1 MNQAEPPVVL
11 STMAMAQVRD
21 VAERA
26 GVSPATVSNALN
38 HPQRVSERTRAKVHA
53 AIEELGYVRN
63 DAARQL
69 RAGFNPAVGM
79 IVLDAANP
87 YFTDLAGGA
96 EHYLAEL
103 GRPLLLGNSSQQSDR
118 EVTYLNLF
126 EQQRVAGILIA
137 PVGNVLPR
145 LRKLKNNGI
154 SVVIIDRKAGADELS
169 SVSVDDERGGWLA
182 ADHLISRGA
191 GRIAVIGGPE
201 GLRQVRHRLRGAQQ
215 RAAKSPGV
223 AVEYIATSAMDAA
236 AGRAAAEQLTERP
249 GGKGPDAIF
258 ATNDLVALGVLQ
270 VLARSGIA
278 VPDDVL
284 LAGYDDI
291 EFAANATIPITS
303 IRQPSAEMGQHAA
316 QLLQQAI
323 ENPGVPVQHT
333 VFQPKLIIRE
343 STHT

>member
-1 MNQAEPPVVL
+1 
-11 STMAMAQVRD
+11 MAMAQVRD

-38 HPQRVSERTRAKVHA
+38 HPQRVSERTLAKVHA

-69 RAGFNPAVGM
+69 RAGFNPAVGL

-87 YFTDLAGGA
+87 YFTDVAGGA
-96 EHYLAEL
+96 EQHLRDL
-103 GRPLLLGNSSQQSDR
+103 GRPLLLGNSSQESDR

-145 LRKLKNNGI
+145 LRKLKSNGI
-154 SVVIIDRKAGADELS
+154 PVVIIDRKAGADELS

-182 ADHLISRGA
+182 ADHLISQGA
-191 GRIAVIGGPE
+191 TRIAVVGGPE
-201 GLRQVRHRLRGAQQ
+201 GLRQVRNRLRGAQQ
-215 RAAKSPGV
+215 RVRQCAEA

-236 AGRAAAEQLTERP
+236 AGRTATEALLSREA
-249 GGKGPDAIF
+249 KQRPDAVF

-270 VLARSGIA
+270 VLVRSGIS
-278 VPDDVL
+278 VPQDIL

-303 IRQPSAEMGQHAA
+303 IRQPAAEMGEHAA
-316 QLLQQAI
+316 QLLQRAI
-323 ENPGVPVQHT
+323 EDPASPVQHT
-333 VFQPKLIIRE
+333 VFQPELIIRE
-343 STHT
+343 STQA

>member
-1 MNQAEPPVVL
+1 
-11 STMAMAQVRD
+11 MAMAQVRD

-38 HPQRVSERTRAKVHA
+38 HPQRVSERTLAKVHA

-87 YFTDLAGGA
+87 YFNNLAGGA
-96 EHYLAEL
+96 EQHLMEL
-103 GRPLLLGNSSQQSDR
+103 GRSLLLGNSSQQSDR
-118 EVTYLNLF
+118 EITYLNLF

-137 PVGNVLPR
+137 PVGDVLPR
-145 LRKLKNNGI
+145 LRRLKNNGI
-154 SVVIIDRKAGADELS
+154 SVVIVDRKAGADELS

-182 ADHLISRGA
+182 ADHLINQGA
-191 GRIAVIGGPE
+191 QRIAVIGGPE
-201 GLRQVRHRLRGAQQ
+201 GLRQVHHRLRGAQQ
-215 RAAKSPGV
+215 RVRQSSGV
-223 AVEYIATSAMDAA
+223 AVEYIATQAMDAA
-236 AGRAAAEQLTERP
+236 AGRAATTELLTRNVQDR
-249 GGKGPDAIF
+249 PDAVF

-270 VLARSGIA
+270 VLAQSGVS
-278 VPDDVL
+278 VPDDIL

-303 IRQPSAEMGQHAA
+303 IRQPSTEMGKHAA
-316 QLLQQAI
+316 ELLQRAI
-323 ENPGVPVQHT
+323 EDPASPVQHT
-333 VFQPKLIIRE
+333 VFQPELILRE
-343 STHT
+343 STQPA